1 MKVSE
6 IKIKDLMD
14 YIRPDEYDEAGF
26 ENILSAVKG
35 FIKSYTGLDDEQI
48 DEHEE
53 FYIAVMILAADMYDN
68 GALYVNTSN
77 LNKTDESVLKR
88 KSANLL

>member
-77 LNKTDESVLKR
+77 LNKTVETILNMHSV
-88 KSANLL
+88 NLL

>member
-77 LNKTDESVLKR
+77 LNKTVETILNMHSVNSL
-88 KSANLL
+88 

>member
-35 FIKSYTGLDDEQI
+35 FIKSYTGLDDGQI

-53 FYIAVMILAADMYDN
+53 FYIAVMILSADMYDN

-77 LNKTDESVLKR
+77 LNKTVETILNMHSV
-88 KSANLL
+88 NLL

>member
-26 ENILSAVKG
+26 ENILSALKG
-35 FIKSYTGLDDEQI
+35 LIERYNGLDDEQI

-77 LNKTDESVLKR
+77 LNKTVETILNMHSV
-88 KSANLL
+88 NLL

>member
-48 DEHEE
+48 DEYEE

-77 LNKTDESVLKR
+77 LNKTVETILNMHSV
-88 KSANLL
+88 NLL

>member
-6 IKIKDLMD
+6 VKIKDLMD

-77 LNKTDESVLKR
+77 LNKTVETILNMHSV
-88 KSANLL
+88 NLL